1 MIHLGL
7 CVFVTVTF
15 TETLRLLPSIVSAVT
30 LQEPCAIAVITPLLS
45 TVATLLSEVV
55 YCNFLFV
62 AFAGN
67 TVTAIVS
74 ILPSLIVT
82 SYFFTVRDVILIAAG
97 VCFAFFLTVIFCFA
111 FKTFFPTFA
120 FAVIVAC
127 PALTPLTTPLLFTLA
142 IRLLEVLKVIF
153 TFAFAGFTVTFN
165 FFFAPTSSIAF
176 FAIVIFFAF
185 TAAFVL
191 SIVTGDAKTDTAIIN
206 AITNAVT
213 FPLFIFLLLLYR
225 FASFIVF
232 SSCTIMNFTLYIAC
246 SSTHFDKIVS
256 KSLYFHEILYK
267 TLHDLYFSFTL
278 DNIWISD
285 LSG

>member
-1 MIHLGL
+1 M
-7 CVFVTVTF
+7 
-15 TETLRLLPSIVSAVT
+15 LPDI
-30 LQEPCAIAVITPLLS
+30 QP
-45 TVATLLSEVV
+45 
-55 YCNFLFV
+55 
-62 AFAGN
+62 GN
-67 TVTAIVS
+67 TK
-74 ILPSLIVT
+74 IL
-82 SYFFTVRDVILIAAG
+82 YFFNCLLDGMHTKN
-97 VCFAFFLTVIFCFA
+97 AFYEW
-111 FKTFFPTFA
+111 FKRQVFRT
-120 FAVIVAC
+120 
-127 PALTPLTTPLLFTLA
+127 LTP
-142 IRLLEVLKVIF
+142 R
-153 TFAFAGFTVTFN
+153 
-165 FFFAPTSSIAF
+165 
-176 FAIVIFFAF
+176 
-185 TAAFVL
+185 
-191 SIVTGDAKTDTAIIN
+191 N

>member
-1 MIHLGL
+1 
-7 CVFVTVTF
+7 
-15 TETLRLLPSIVSAVT
+15 
-30 LQEPCAIAVITPLLS
+30 
-45 TVATLLSEVV
+45 
-55 YCNFLFV
+55 
-62 AFAGN
+62 
-67 TVTAIVS
+67 
-74 ILPSLIVT
+74 LIVT

-142 IRLLEVLKVIF
+142 IRLLEVQKVIF

-165 FFFAPTSSIAF
+165 FFFAPTSSVAF

>member
-1 MIHLGL
+1 MF
-7 CVFVTVTF
+7 CATF
-15 TETLRLLPSIVSAVT
+15 
-30 LQEPCAIAVITPLLS
+30 
-45 TVATLLSEVV
+45 
-55 YCNFLFV
+55 
-62 AFAGN
+62 
-67 TVTAIVS
+67 
-74 ILPSLIVT
+74 
-82 SYFFTVRDVILIAAG
+82 
-97 VCFAFFLTVIFCFA
+97 IFQ
-111 FKTFFPTFA
+111 T
-120 FAVIVAC
+120 
-127 PALTPLTTPLLFTLA
+127 
-142 IRLLEVLKVIF
+142 R
-153 TFAFAGFTVTFN
+153 
-165 FFFAPTSSIAF
+165 SSVAF